1 MALLY
6 FTYYILHY
14 YIDVIAASRRP
25 ENGGISYFHFIF
37 SIRLVSYISYFGW
50 WRWCLHDIDVESFI
64 SNNDLVGWYHC
75 CPSKTDAAD
84 QFMSLLGSISPRLEG
99 QRPNS
104 RGHATQSQWSGPTSC
119 EPISIS
125 APASLWQTSKH
136 RHCQWSGDS
145 GYLWPPLTSNPLKGS
160 RSNHLA
166 RFLFLA
172 IA

>member
-1 MALLY
+1 MQRFKKKRQNVRITVPKFLQYLFKY
-6 FTYYILHY
+6 KNSDLWFCSNFITIIL
-14 YIDVIAASRRP
+14 
-25 ENGGISYFHFIF
+25 
-37 SIRLVSYISYFGW
+37 SILTKYN
-50 WRWCLHDIDVESFI
+50 SFY
-64 SNNDLVGWYHC
+64 NCCTVGYHC
-75 CPSKTDAAD
+75 RHCETDVVAPLAGSD

-145 GYLWPPLTSNPLKGS
+145 DYLWPPLTSNPIKAAGLS
-160 RSNHLA
+160 
-166 RFLFLA
+166 
-172 IA
+172 I